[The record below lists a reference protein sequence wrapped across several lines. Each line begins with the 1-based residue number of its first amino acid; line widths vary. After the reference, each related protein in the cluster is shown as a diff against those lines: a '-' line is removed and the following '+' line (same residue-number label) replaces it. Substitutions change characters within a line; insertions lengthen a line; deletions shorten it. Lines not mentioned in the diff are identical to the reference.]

1 MIREQLNK
9 VIRFGL
15 HLLPACKPFFLLAF
29 IVCFLSPPQNLP
41 YMNGVTKVDQNGL
54 TADPEKATI
63 CKDEGL
69 GPGLTETI
77 TPGTQVAKNEHYTIH
92 VGSYNTS
99 KRIQEATGYKM
110 LTMSTYNL

>member
-1 MIREQLNK
+1 MLFISATEPS
-9 VIRFGL
+9 L
-15 HLLPACKPFFLLAF
+15 HEWR
-29 IVCFLSPPQNLP
+29 
-41 YMNGVTKVDQNGL
+41 TKGDQNG
-54 TADPEKATI
+54 ADPEKATI

-69 GPGLTETI
+69 GPGLNETI